1 MLADQLTLF
10 KPGEGEIML
19 HTALLAPFP
28 RIQKAT
34 SSSVTTPEFDILD
47 GYQMVSFEG
56 GYPEF

>member
-1 MLADQLTLF
+1 
-10 KPGEGEIML
+10 ML

-56 GYPEF
+56 LYPEF